1 MFTEKLKEATLANH
15 QQTEKILVGK
25 MKSMRSMQD
34 YIAILTSFY
43 GYFGGLEKQIER
55 YINQSTLADYDER
68 RKTSAIADDIKA
80 LGGNIPAIATNNEL
94 PQIANYL
101 QAFGALYVI
110 EGSTLGGQIISK
122 MVQQHLPVQDGK
134 GLSFF
139 NGYGDK
145 MHQMWGAFKDILNK
159 AAATPEDEQIII
171 AAANDTF
178 AKFKTWLENKPVTF

>member
-1 MFTEKLKEATLANH
+1 M
-15 QQTEKILVGK
+15 
-25 MKSMRSMQD
+25 
-34 YIAILTSFY
+34 
-43 GYFGGLEKQIER
+43 
-55 YINQSTLADYDER
+55 
-68 RKTSAIADDIKA
+68 
-80 LGGNIPAIATNNEL
+80 PTNNEL
-94 PQIANYL
+94 PQITNYL
-101 QAFGALYVI
+101 QGFGALYVI

-178 AKFKTWLENKPVTF
+178 AKFKTLARK